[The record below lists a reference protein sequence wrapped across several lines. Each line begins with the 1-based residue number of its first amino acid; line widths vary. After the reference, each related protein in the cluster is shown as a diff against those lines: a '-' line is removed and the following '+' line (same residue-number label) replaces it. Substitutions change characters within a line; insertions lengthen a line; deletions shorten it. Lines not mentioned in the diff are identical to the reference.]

1 MLRFSQGT
9 PGHLESAAWTTR
21 QVLIMR
27 RRLLAIFAATIPLGL
42 AVQPI
47 AASGEPPAD
56 LILTGAKVTTLD
68 PKRPAASAIAV
79 RGDRIVAIG
88 GDEEI
93 AALAGPATNRL
104 DARGRRVVPGFI
116 EGHGHFMSLG
126 ESLATL
132 DLRGARDWNDIVA
145 IVRNAAAAASSGEWI
160 VGRGWHQEKWAS
172 APADAVAGLPRNVT
186 LDEAT
191 PRNPVYLE
199 HASGH
204 GVLVNSLALKE
215 AGITDTTPDPPG
227 GVIVREPGGRATG
240 WLVDAAIGPVSAA
253 RERAF
258 AALPGDAQRRVL
270 VDQVRRAGQEALSK
284 GVTSLQDAGSPFTTI
299 DLFRSLAERRELP
312 LRLYVMVGGE
322 SNDSLESNLSRY
334 RTVGYGNNFLTVRAI
349 KRLVDGALGSRSAW
363 LLEPYADDPG
373 NTGLEYDAVA
383 MIGVTADLALA
394 NGYQLNTHAIGDR
407 ANREILDLYERALR
421 AHPEARDPRWRIEH
435 AQHVH
440 PDDVPRFA
448 KLGVIA
454 SMQAIGAASDGAWMV
469 KRLGEPRAGEQT
481 LVFRALHD
489 AGALIANGTDV
500 PVEDIDP
507 LANFRATVTRTMAD
521 GSRFHPEQV
530 LTRQEALAT
539 MTVNNAYAA
548 FEEDLKGSLTPGKL
562 ADFVVL
568 DRDILEVPDEELAQ
582 ARVDCTVLGGR
593 VVYRRV
599 GERAC

>member
-1 MLRFSQGT
+1 
-9 PGHLESAAWTTR
+9 
-21 QVLIMR
+21 MR
-27 RRLLAIFAATIPLGL
+27 RQLLAIVAATVPLGL
-42 AVQPI
+42 AMQPI
-47 AASGEPPAD
+47 AALGEAPAD
-56 LILTGAKVTTLD
+56 LIVTGAKLATLD

-93 AALAGPATNRL
+93 AALAGPDTNRL

-132 DLRGARDWNDIVA
+132 DLRSARDWNEIVA
-145 IVRNAAAAASSGEWI
+145 IVRNAAAGASPGEWI
-160 VGRGWHQEKWAS
+160 VGRGWHQEKWTS
-172 APADAVAGLPRNVT
+172 VPADAVEGLPRNVT

-227 GVIVREPGGRATG
+227 GVIVREAGGRATG
-240 WLVDAAIGPVSAA
+240 WLVDAAIGPVNAA

-258 AALPGDAQRRVL
+258 AALPADAQRRVL
-270 VDQVRRAGQEALSK
+270 VDQVRRAGQDALSK

-299 DLFRSLAERRELP
+299 DLFRSLADRGELP

-322 SNDSLESNLSRY
+322 SNDSLERNLSRY
-334 RTVGYGNNFLTVRAI
+334 RTVGHGGNFLTVRAI

-383 MIGVTADLALA
+383 MIGVTAELALA

-421 AHPEARDPRWRIEH
+421 EHPEARDPRWRIEH

-481 LVFRALHD
+481 LVFRTLHD

-507 LANFRATVTRTMAD
+507 LANFRATVTRAMAD

-530 LTRQEALAT
+530 LTRQEALET
-539 MTVNNAYAA
+539 MTVNNAYAS

-568 DRDILEVPDEELAQ
+568 DRDILEVPEEELSK
-582 ARVDCTVLGGR
+582 ARVDCTVLAGR
-593 VVYRRV
+593 VVYRRA
-599 GERAC
+599 GESAC